1 MYLTQILA
9 REGNSQRLADAT
21 TGRTKR
27 VPPKSRNSPHAP
39 REPRSHPRL
48 PPAPSARSAGAGRSS
63 LAPSPQSPF
72 GDFAQPHFSPSAA
85 ELPPPLCNAGTRGS
99 ARFRRGP
106 AAEPPAPAGNGAH
119 GAPPRRPP
127 RRSPAAAAA
136 LPPPHVPPR
145 PGPAPGRSPPR
156 TRSAARPRNGPRAA
170 ATGTGPGHPPPPA
183 TPPPAT
189 PPPPRSRRP
198 RRRRSG
204 SAPAATWRCRPPRR
218 LPPRPRRRE
227 SRDPRRA
234 ASALPR
240 GPEPPEVEESKRAPA
255 ERGRP
260 APGSPNHYCG
270 GGEEVGAE
278 LPPAARSGRDGR
290 ARRPWRAHP
299 RETAPRSSGRG
310 SEEAR
315 GRLAAG
321 SGPPLVSS
329 APGGR

>member
-1 MYLTQILA
+1 MEISAVRIYSELTMYLTQILA

-127 RRSPAAAAA
+127 AE
-136 LPPPHVPPR
+136 
-145 PGPAPGRSPPR
+145 
-156 TRSAARPRNGPRAA
+156 ARPR
-170 ATGTGPGHPPPPA
+170 
-183 TPPPAT
+183 
-189 PPPPRSRRP
+189 PPRSRRLTYLHGLAQLQVEAHHAHAVQP
-198 RRRRSG
+198 GRETVPGQQRQAPARAIRLRRRRLRRRRLRRRVLAGLDGAARAPLPQRHGAAGRRAG
-204 SAPAATWRCRPPRR
+204 SRLGPAAGSHVTPGAPPPRSPGDRSR
-218 LPPRPRRRE
+218 LKWKSPSGHQRRGGGRRRGVQTIT
-227 SRDPRRA
+227 A
-234 ASALPR
+234 
-240 GPEPPEVEESKRAPA
+240 
-255 ERGRP
+255 
-260 APGSPNHYCG
+260 G
-270 GGEEVGAE
+270 GGE
-278 LPPAARSGRDGR
+278 R
-290 ARRPWRAHP
+290 
-299 RETAPRSSGRG
+299 
-310 SEEAR
+310 
-315 GRLAAG
+315 
-321 SGPPLVSS
+321 
-329 APGGR
+329 